1 MGMPMSADVDD
12 AVDELHFDVGDMRY
26 AAKAFGPED
35 GIPLLALHGWLDNAA
50 SFDVL
55 APLLT
60 QCRVVAVDLSGQGLS
75 SHRPP
80 SSQYLIWSDL
90 VDLLAIC
97 DQLGWDTFN
106 VVGHSR
112 GGMIATL
119 LAISSP
125 QRVTKLLTLDTLMPM
140 PSPVEEAT
148 KNLRE
153 YIRDERRYLAKKAQ
167 NVAQKPFD
175 SLDKAVELRQLLMPI
190 EYDSAIRILRRGSR
204 AVGGGF
210 VWRHDER
217 LKGRSAVKLSGEMNE
232 SLYQDLESDTLF
244 FVSKAQLQRAPYL
257 KEFAE
262 KNAKVTMISV
272 EGNHHFHMEDPVHEI
287 VPRIRQF
294 LANE

>member
-1 MGMPMSADVDD
+1 MVALMSSDVGE
-12 AVDELHFDVGDMRY
+12 ELRFDVGDMRY
-26 AAKAFGPED
+26 AAKAFGPVD

-90 VDLLAIC
+90 VDLLAIA

-106 VVGHSR
+106 VIGHSR
-112 GGMIATL
+112 GGMISTL

-125 QRVTKLLTLDTLMPM
+125 ERVTKLVTLDTLMPF
-140 PSPVEEAT
+140 PSPVDDTT

-153 YIRDERRYLAKKAQ
+153 YIRDERRFLAKKAQ
-167 NVAQKPFD
+167 KVEQKPFAT
-175 SLDKAVELRQLLMPI
+175 LDKAVEVRQMLMPI
-190 EYDSAIRILRRGSR
+190 EHDSAIRILRRGSR
-204 AVGGGF
+204 EVRGGY

-217 LKGRSAVKLSGEMNE
+217 LKGRSAVKLSGKQNE
-232 SLYQDLESDTLF
+232 LLYQDLESKTLF
-244 FVSKAQLQRAPYL
+244 FITRSQLKNAPYVA
-257 KEFAE
+257 EFSE
-262 KNAKVTMISV
+262 KNDNVEMVSV
-272 EGNHHFHMEDPVHEI
+272 DGNHHFHLEDPVHEI
-287 VPRIRQF
+287 VPRIRRF
-294 LANE
+294 LAE